1 MAGVKGRSGRKDTLW
16 ADAIRIEAKERSAQG
31 DMTRLRKLAATLFT
45 LAEEGDVQAIKE
57 IGDRLDGKPHQT
69 SESYVETETRFV
81 IETPAT
87 APSVDEWQQKHGSE
101 RLLQ

>member
-16 ADAIRIEAKERSAQG
+16 ADAIRIEAKERANQG
-31 DMTRLRKLAATLFT
+31 DVTRLRKLAATLFT

-69 SESYVETETRFV
+69 SESYVETETRYV

-87 APSVDEWQQKHGSE
+87 SATVDEWQSQHGNQ
-101 RLLQ
+101 RLIQ